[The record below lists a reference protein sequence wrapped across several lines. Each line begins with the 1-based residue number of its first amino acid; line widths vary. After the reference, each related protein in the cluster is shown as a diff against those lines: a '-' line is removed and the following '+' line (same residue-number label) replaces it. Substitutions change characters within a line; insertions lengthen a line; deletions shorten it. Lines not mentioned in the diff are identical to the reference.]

1 MQGFRLTDR
10 DIECFKEF
18 FNYNA
23 LTATQL
29 VNLEFFPN
37 EKKARERLA
46 MLHQGGYLDYCDKP
60 YFGCGRPERLYYL
73 KQRKANEILQ
83 LLGYP
88 RDEACLTKPS
98 AYSPLLLHQLA
109 ITDFVICVRQACKQ
123 CGNYEAKI
131 IPEYKQLPG
140 KVTKLKK
147 SIAQSVVIEGVDTEI
162 IPDGLICLNRKQ
174 ETAKSLLFFEI
185 YRGTQTLEGGKQN
198 IRSKIEAYVAY
209 WEQGLYKDFA
219 DLFSYDFKGFR
230 VLLIVQPVSY
240 LGNLKEICSHIAPA
254 GLFWLALSEHIS
266 PDSFFK
272 PIWHVSGET
281 ELKALARKE
290 KNEKAA

>member
-10 DIECFKEF
+10 DIACFKEF

-29 VNLEFFPN
+29 VNLELFPN
-37 EKKARERLA
+37 EKKARERLV
-46 MLHQGGYLDYCDKP
+46 MLHQEGYLDYCDKP

-73 KQRKANEILQ
+73 KQRKANEVLQ

-98 AYSPLLLHQLA
+98 AYSSLLLHQLA

-123 CGNYEAKI
+123 SGTYEARI
-131 IPEYKQLPG
+131 IPEYKQLAG

-147 SIAQSVVIEGVDTEI
+147 SIAQSVVINGVDTEI
-162 IPDGLICLNRKQ
+162 IPDGLICFCRKQ
-174 ETAKSLLFFEI
+174 EAAKSLLFFEI
-185 YRGTQTLEGGKQN
+185 YRGTQTLEGRKQN
-198 IRSKIEAYVAY
+198 IRNKLEAYVAF
-209 WEQGLYKDFA
+209 WEQGLYKDYA

-240 LGNLKEICSHIAPA
+240 LENLKKICSQIAPA
-254 GLFWLALSEHIS
+254 GLFWLVLNEQIS
-266 PDSFFK
+266 PNTFFE
-272 PIWHVSGET
+272 PIWHVSGEA
-281 ELKALARKE
+281 ELKALVRK
-290 KNEKAA
+290 AG